1 MEIRVLKYF
10 LTVAK
15 EGSITGAANAL
26 HLTQPTL
33 SRQIKNLEKELGH
46 KLLIRTNHNVS
57 LTPEGMMLRKRAE
70 EILDMVEKTQV
81 EFNSIKNFIAGE
93 IYIGSGETEVV
104 KHIAEV
110 IKEIR
115 ADYPDIVFHVHSAN
129 HEDVIEKLDKGLLDF
144 GVVMESCY
152 LSKYDYLTLP
162 ETDSWGVVMRKDS
175 KLAKKEFITLDD
187 LIGLPLIL
195 SRKVFRENSNE
206 NEFNKWFNKN
216 KEHLDI
222 AATHNLFF
230 NAAVLA
236 QEGAG
241 YVLTLNNLANTSK
254 TSCLC
259 FRPLK
264 PVVKAHWHL
273 IWKKHQVFS
282 PASKLFLDRIQTKFT
297 QD

>member
-1 MEIRVLKYF
+1 MELRVLKYF

-15 EGSITGAANAL
+15 AGTITGAAKAL

-33 SRQIKNLEKELGH
+33 SRQLKDLEKELGH

-70 EILDMVEKTQV
+70 EILDMVEKTES
-81 EFNSIKNFIAGE
+81 EFSSIKNFIAGE

-110 IKEIR
+110 IKDIR
-115 ADYPDIVFHVHSAN
+115 TEYPDVLFHMHSAN
-129 HEDVIEKLDKGLLDF
+129 LEDVIEKLDKGLLDF
-144 GVVMESCY
+144 GIVMESSY

-162 ETDSWGVVMRKDS
+162 DTDSWGIVMRKDS
-175 KLAKKEFITLDD
+175 VLAKKEFVMLDD

-195 SRKVFRENSNE
+195 SRKVFRENSDE
-206 NEFNKWFNKN
+206 DGFNKWLKKN
-216 KEHLDI
+216 KDRLDI

-297 QD
+297 HD